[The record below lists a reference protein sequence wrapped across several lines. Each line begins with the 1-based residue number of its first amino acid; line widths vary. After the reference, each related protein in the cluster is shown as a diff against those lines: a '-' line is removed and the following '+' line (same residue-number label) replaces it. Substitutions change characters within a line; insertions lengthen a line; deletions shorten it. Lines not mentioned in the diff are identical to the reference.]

1 MNGVH
6 LHLLLNHLPVIGSL
20 FAILLLIWALFR
32 KNAEIAN
39 AALGLFVI
47 AAITGLAAYFTGE
60 PAEHVAEEIA
70 GVSRRAIHS
79 HEESAELA
87 TVLLGGYGVF
97 ALGGLLYLRRRA
109 ERFPRKFLS
118 LSLVL
123 ALIPA
128 GAMAWTAN
136 QGGKI
141 RHPEITS
148 AGAAQANNDALPS
161 IVRHDLWTEDDS
173 GAAERG
179 STRPRR

>member
-6 LHLLLNHLPVIGSL
+6 MHLLLNHLPVIGSL
-20 FAILLLIWALFR
+20 FAILMLVWALIR
-32 KNAEIAN
+32 KNTEIAR

-60 PAEHVAEEIA
+60 PAEHAAEEIA
-70 GVSRRAIHS
+70 GVSRQAIDS

-97 ALGGLLYLRRRA
+97 ALGALLYLRKRA
-109 ERFPRKFLS
+109 AEFPRKFLS
-118 LSLVL
+118 LALVL
-123 ALIPA
+123 ALVPA

-141 RHPEITS
+141 RHPEITGT
-148 AGAAQANNDALPS
+148 GAPTATNGASTDIA
-161 IVRHDLWTEDDS
+161 RHDDDES
-173 GAAERG
+173 DSDRSRDRG
-179 STRPRR
+179 SARQR